1 MAYDRDLLVE
11 KLMHWDRFVT
21 EYRLPEWESIPD
33 FGLYMDQVIVLLQQY
48 LNFIPPANGGK
59 ESFVTASAINNYV
72 RLKVM
77 PAPVKRKYSRVH
89 IAYIIMIL
97 TLKLSLSISDIQQL
111 LPAKMTDAQMRD
123 VYKEYVRRFY
133 RITQAFA
140 QKIRGV
146 SEVLQSPETD
156 IDGEVSGLI
165 NESALNAGFYAL
177 LAEKLISLSTPKPSE
192 EKES

>member
-1 MAYDRDLLVE
+1 MAYNRDILAQ
-11 KLMHWDRFVT
+11 KLQRWDRFVT

-77 PAPVKRKYSRVH
+77 PAPVKRKYGRVH

-111 LPAKMTDAQMRD
+111 LPAKMTDDEMHAA
-123 VYKEYVRRFY
+123 YEEYVRRFY
-133 RITQAFA
+133 RIAQGFA

-146 SEVLQSPETD
+146 AGALQSPESD
-156 IDGEVSGLI
+156 IDAEVSGLI

-177 LAEKLISLSTPKPSE
+177 LAEKLISLTGHEDSE
-192 EKES
+192 KAKS